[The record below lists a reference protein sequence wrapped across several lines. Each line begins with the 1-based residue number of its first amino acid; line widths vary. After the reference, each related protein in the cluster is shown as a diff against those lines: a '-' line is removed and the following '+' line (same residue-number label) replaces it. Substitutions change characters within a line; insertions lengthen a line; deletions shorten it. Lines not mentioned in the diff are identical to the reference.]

1 MFGVFTGVLANAAL
15 VIVGGLIGSLFK
27 SEKLKKIGESVFRI
41 FAIFVM
47 VLGIIGAA
55 ESEHPIF
62 ILLSLVIGVAIGELL
77 NIDGFFRRMGD
88 YAQAKMRGKGGSNFS
103 EGLVSATLLFCIGSM
118 TFMGALESGLKNQH
132 TIYFTKGMLDGVSA
146 LTLAMG
152 SGIGV
157 AFSAFPLIV
166 YQGLLVLLASLLQ
179 DVLTGAVVSIC
190 SSIGSLFLVGIA
202 LNMLGITRLKVANY
216 LPAMFMPILYQL
228 ITALFNLQSILK

>member
-15 VIVGGLIGSLFK
+15 VIVGGLLGSFFK
-27 SEKLKKIGESVFRI
+27 SEKLKNIGESVFRI

-47 VLGIIGAA
+47 VLGISGAA

-62 ILLSLVIGVAIGELL
+62 ILLSLVIGVVTGELL
-77 NIDGFFRRMGD
+77 NIDGLFRRMGD
-88 YAQAKMRGKGGSNFS
+88 CAQAKIGGRGGSNFS

-179 DVLTGAVVSIC
+179 DVLTVAVVSMC
-190 SSIGSLFLVGIA
+190 SSIGSLFLIGIS
-202 LNMLGITRLKVANY
+202 LNMLGITGLKVANY
-216 LPAMFMPILYQL
+216 LPAMFMPIFYQL
-228 ITALFNLQSILK
+228 ITILFNLESVL